1 MTHRNQAK
9 ELTTWFLTFS
19 TFELSEQ
26 ASPVSEGVT
35 EIQINIHL
43 AREIT

>member
-1 MTHRNQAK
+1 M
-9 ELTTWFLTFS
+9 
-19 TFELSEQ
+19 FELSEQ
-26 ASPVSEGVT
+26 ASPILDGVT